1 LRTFGQLKQLW
12 EARVDPTPEE
22 LAAEAAAA
30 AAAQAQAQAVQPQGE
45 PSEAAIPPGD
55 SSHPE
60 QVHPESA
67 PPAIPSSGAN
77 ETQ

>member
-1 LRTFGQLKQLW
+1 
-12 EARVDPTPEE
+12 

-30 AAAQAQAQAVQPQGE
+30 AAQSQAGQPQGE

-60 QVHPESA
+60 PAHPESA
-67 PPAIPSSGAN
+67 PPAESNSGAID
-77 ETQ
+77 TL